1 MTHALPA
8 AAAAPSRTVVLA
20 RAAIVAIFF
29 VSGGVLGVWAAHLP
43 LLKAGLGLDDAELGL
58 VLLAMGGGAVVG
70 MPLTGVLLHRFGA
83 VAVTVVSGVLLT
95 LALALPALAPL
106 YVCLIGAALL
116 LGALIGGMDV
126 AMNAHA
132 AAIEAA
138 FGRPIMSS
146 IHAFFSIGGLA
157 GAAGAGALIALDT
170 GAAAGMA
177 IAAVVLLVIVAV
189 AATKLAL
196 PGATGRETG
205 GHALKLPS
213 AAVLGLGAVTL
224 LAFLCEGAMIDW
236 SAVYMVQALGAGAA
250 LAAYGYAAFSAAMT
264 FGRLTGDRV
273 VARLG
278 PLRTV
283 QASGAVAAVGLALV
297 IAAPSP
303 WVAFAGFVVTG
314 LGLANVVPVLFSA
327 ATRIPGVAPEMGIAM
342 VATMAYGGG
351 LMGPPLI
358 GFLGH
363 AVGLRAAFVLLAAA
377 ALVVALGV
385 GRALRRG

>member
-1 MTHALPA
+1 MTQSLSIDGAADRRALGL
-8 AAAAPSRTVVLA
+8 T

-43 LLKAGLGLDDAELGL
+43 LLKAGLDLDDARLGV
-58 VLLAMGGGAVVG
+58 VLLAMGLGAVVG
-70 MPLTGVLLHRFGA
+70 MPLTGLLLRRFGA
-83 VAVTVVSGVLLT
+83 VRVTVVAGGLLS
-95 LALALPALAPL
+95 LALALPPLAPL
-106 YVCLIGAALL
+106 YVCLIGSALL
-116 LGALIGGMDV
+116 LGALIGAIDV

-132 AAIEAA
+132 AAIEVAW
-138 FGRPIMSS
+138 GRPIMSS

-157 GAAGAGALIALDT
+157 GASAAGGLIALDV

-177 IAAVVLLVIVAV
+177 ICAVALLALVVA
-189 AATKLAL
+189 AATKLSI
-196 PGATGRETG
+196 PGASGHEAG
-205 GHALKLPS
+205 GHALRLPS

-224 LAFLCEGAMIDW
+224 LAFLGEGAMIDW
-236 SAVYMVQALGAGAA
+236 SAVFMVQALGASAA
-250 LAAYGYAAFSAAMT
+250 LAAGGYAAFSAAMT

-273 VARLG
+273 VGRLG

-283 QASGAVAAVGLALV
+283 QASGFVAAAGLALV
-297 IAAPSP
+297 IAAPTP

-327 ATRIPGVAPEMGIAM
+327 ATRIPGVAPEMGLAM

-363 AVGLRAAFVLLAAA
+363 AFGLRAAFVLLAAA
-377 ALVVALGV
+377 ALVVGLGV
-385 GRALRRG
+385 GRAMRPR